1 MIFVRL
7 GALLLLLLAAT
18 LPARADD
25 PSPAEAAKIQEIVRD
40 YLRQHPE
47 IIVDALKEYQRQ
59 QETQKVEETRQTIA
73 ALKGQLLN
81 DPTSPVGGNPNGDVT
96 VVEFFDYHCPYC
108 KAVAPDLAKA
118 VAADGKVRLIY
129 KEFPILGPAS
139 ITAAKAAL
147 AAVRQDK
154 YLAFHDK
161 LFAFK
166 GNLDDAAIYAM

>member
-96 VVEFFDYHCPYC
+96 GVEFFDYHCPYC
-108 KAVAPDLAKA
+108 KAVAPDLAQA
-118 VAADGKVRLIY
+118 VAPDGKVRPIY
-129 KEFPILGPAS
+129 KEFPILGPGALTPAKGS
-139 ITAAKAAL
+139 PAAAKPG
-147 AAVRQDK
+147 K
-154 YLAFHDK
+154 NKAFHHR
-161 LFAFK
+161 LFALK
-166 GNLDDAAIYAM
+166 GNL